1 MEALFEIIRN
11 QMEKHRVE
19 VYHMHPILLT
29 VDPLKDITIDIN
41 NDFYFFV
48 NAFSG
53 AGTINGRI
61 SGIGGGNG
69 LDLNPLTSNMAIVK
83 YQMFKGRL
91 YLQNFDSIN
100 TLYVEV
106 LRITPIPKDKPDN
119 ICNDDLKN
127 NE

>member
-11 QMEKHRVE
+11 QMEKHRVKT
-19 VYHMHPILLT
+19 YHMHPILLT
-29 VDPLKDITIDIN
+29 VEPSKETTIDIN

-48 NAFSG
+48 NAFSD
-53 AGTINGRI
+53 AGTIEGRI

-69 LDLNPLTSNMAIVK
+69 LDLNPLTGNMAIVK

-91 YLQNFDSIN
+91 HLQNFDPIN

-106 LRITPIPKDKPDN
+106 LRITPIPKETQ
-119 ICNDDLKN
+119 ND
-127 NE
+127 